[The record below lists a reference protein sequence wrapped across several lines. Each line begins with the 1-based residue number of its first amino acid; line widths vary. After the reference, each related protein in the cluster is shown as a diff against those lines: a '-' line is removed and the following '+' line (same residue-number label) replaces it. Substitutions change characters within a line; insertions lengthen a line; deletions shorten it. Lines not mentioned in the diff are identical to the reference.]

1 MMMTRA
7 EAEKRLKKIF
17 HKEHFFDEQWNA
29 IERLLCGERVLMI
42 QRTGFGKSLCY
53 QFPATQF
60 PGISIVFSPLISLMR
75 DQVRALKELE
85 IPAACINSEQSKE
98 DNNNVI
104 EQAQRGELKILY
116 IAPERQNNEDWLSAV
131 QRMKISMIVVD
142 EAHTISTWGHDFR
155 PAFKRIVDLVKSLP
169 ASVPVLA
176 TTATATAVV
185 QEDIETQIGKN
196 VTTIRGSL
204 VRENLYLQV
213 LKLQSVDEKMLWL
226 VVFLRTCPGSGIIY
240 AGTRAETE
248 RYTRWLQFCDINAVS
263 YHGGYDR
270 DRRIEI
276 EQGLMSNKWKC
287 VVSTNAL
294 GMGIDK
300 PDIRFIVHTQIPQSP
315 IHYYQEIGRAGR
327 DGKPARIILLYNGA
341 KTLSGDDIV
350 DCTLPL
356 SFINSTRPSM
366 EKCHKVIECLKCA
379 PLKHTQ
385 IVQKANLKKT
395 QVNVIMEY
403 LQEQDIVRKDGGYYY
418 YRQGAP
424 SLDVSSFEKLRD
436 RKLREFKA
444 MVEYIDTDLPRMKYL
459 CQFLDCTENEP
470 YINCDNTNLERL
482 TVECR
487 EGDLDKLKSFK
498 MSDSPTIELADFYPP
513 RKKLQVK
520 ILRPNHVQ
528 IFRRLPNEGGK
539 ELVVECDGKPD
550 ASLFLGDEEYR
561 EVCNL
566 IDRAPRLT
574 NGYAVDYYGR
584 SEVGVAL
591 HRSKYEGGGDFP
603 DFLLDR
609 MLLLYEKK
617 YRSMNF
623 DLILYV
629 PPTKSGN
636 LVRRFVE
643 KLSMRIGVPISHCLV
658 KSRETYA
665 QKIFQNNLNKRENV
679 EGAFRIDK
687 PEQIRQKTVLLVDDI
702 YDSGATLK
710 EIGLLLSSLGAKW
723 VVPIVIAKTVGET
736 L

>member
-85 IPAACINSEQSKE
+85 IPAAYINSEQSKE
-98 DNNNVI
+98 DNNSVI

-155 PAFKRIVDLVKSLP
+155 PAFKRIIDLVKSLP
-169 ASVPVLA
+169 NRVPVLA

-196 VTTIRGSL
+196 ITTIRGSL
-204 VRENLYLQV
+204 ARENLKLQV
-213 LKLQSVDEKMLWL
+213 LRLQSVDEKMLWL
-226 VVFLRTCPGSGIIY
+226 SAFLRTCSGTGIVY
-240 AGTRAETE
+240 TGTRAETE
-248 RYTRWLQFCDINAVS
+248 RYTRWLQFCNINAVS
-263 YHGGYDR
+263 YHGRYDR
-270 DRRIEI
+270 DRRMEI

-294 GMGIDK
+294 GMGVDK
-300 PDIRFIVHTQIPQSP
+300 PDIRFIIHTQIPQSP

-327 DGKPARIILLYNGA
+327 DGKPAEIILLYNEA
-341 KTLSGDDIV
+341 KTLSGDSIV

-356 SFINSTRPSM
+356 SFINSARPD
-366 EKCHKVIECLKCA
+366 KKKYNTVIECLKSA
-379 PLKHTQ
+379 PLTYSE
-385 IVQKANLKKT
+385 IEQKADLKKN
-395 QVNVIMEY
+395 QVNVIMAD
-403 LQEQDIVRKDGGYYY
+403 LLEQGIVRKDGRSYS

-424 SLDVSSFEKLRD
+424 SLDISTFEKLRH
-436 RKLREFKA
+436 RKLQEFEA
-444 MVEYIDTDLPRMKYL
+444 MVRYVDTRLPRMQYL
-459 CQFLDCTENEP
+459 CRFLDSTEAMV
-470 YINCDNTNLERL
+470 YTNCDNTNLERL
-482 TVECR
+482 VVQYRKE
-487 EGDLDKLKSFK
+487 DVDKLMHFK
-498 MSDSPTIELADFYPP
+498 KSDSPTIELVNFFPP
-513 RKKLQVK
+513 RRRLQVK

-528 IFRRLPNEGGK
+528 IFRQLPNEVK
-539 ELVVECDGKPD
+539 ELIVECDGKPD
-550 ASLFLGDEEYR
+550 ASLFSGDWEYR
-561 EVCNL
+561 EACDL

-584 SEVGVAL
+584 TEVGVAL

-609 MLLLYEKK
+609 MLFLYEEK

-623 DLILYV
+623 DLVLYV
-629 PPTKSGN
+629 PPTKSGT
-636 LVRRFVE
+636 LVQRFVE
-643 KLSMRIGVPISHCLV
+643 KLSMRIGVPISNCLV
-658 KSRETYA
+658 KARETPA
-665 QKIFQNNLNKRENV
+665 QKIFQNNSNKRVNV
-679 EGAFRIDK
+679 EGAFHVAD
-687 PEQIRQKTVLLVDDI
+687 PEQIKQKTILLVDDI

-710 EIGLLLSSLGAKW
+710 EIGLLLSKLGAKW

>member
-85 IPAACINSEQSKE
+85 IPAAYINSEQSKE

-155 PAFKRIVDLVKSLP
+155 PAFKRIIDLVKSLP
-169 ASVPVLA
+169 MRVPVLA
-176 TTATATAVV
+176 TTATATEVV

-196 VTTIRGSL
+196 ITTIRGSL
-204 VRENLYLQV
+204 ARENLNLQV
-213 LKLQSVDEKMLWL
+213 LRVQSVDEKMLWL
-226 VVFLRTCPGSGIIY
+226 SAFLCTCSGTGIVY
-240 AGTRAETE
+240 TGTRAETE
-248 RYTRWLQFCDINAVS
+248 RYTRWLQFCNINAVS
-263 YHGGYDR
+263 YHGRYDR
-270 DRRIEI
+270 DRRMEI
-276 EQGLMSNKWKC
+276 EQGLISNKWKC

-300 PDIRFIVHTQIPQSP
+300 PDIRFIIHTQIPQSP

-327 DGKPARIILLYNGA
+327 DGKPAEIILLYNEA
-341 KTLSGDDIV
+341 KTLSGDSIV

-356 SFINSTRPSM
+356 SFINSARPD
-366 EKCHKVIECLKCA
+366 KKRYTTVIECLKSE
-379 PLKHTQ
+379 PLTYSE
-385 IVQKANLKKT
+385 IEQKADLKKN
-395 QVNVIMEY
+395 QVNVIMAD
-403 LQEQDIVRKDGGYYY
+403 LLEQGIVRKDGRWYS

-424 SLDVSSFEKLRD
+424 SLDISTFEKLRH
-436 RKLREFKA
+436 RKLQEFEA
-444 MVEYIDTDLPRMKYL
+444 MVRYVYTPLPRMQYL
-459 CQFLDCTENEP
+459 CQFLDSTEAMV
-470 YINCDNTNLERL
+470 YTNCDNTNLERL
-482 TVECR
+482 EVLHRKE
-487 EGDLDKLKSFK
+487 DVDKLMHFK
-498 MSDSPTIELADFYPP
+498 KSDSPMIELVNFFPP
-513 RKKLQVK
+513 RRKLQVK

-528 IFRRLPNEGGK
+528 IFRQLPNEVK
-539 ELVVECDGKPD
+539 ELIVECDGKPD
-550 ASLFLGDEEYR
+550 ASLFLGDWEYR
-561 EVCNL
+561 EACDL

-574 NGYAVDYYGR
+574 NGYAVDYYGS

-591 HRSKYEGGGDFP
+591 HRSKYEGGEDFP

-609 MLLLYEKK
+609 MLFLYEEK

-629 PPTKSGN
+629 PPTKSGP
-636 LVRRFVE
+636 LVQRFVE
-643 KLSMRIGVPISHCLV
+643 KLSKRIEVPISHCLV
-658 KSRETYA
+658 KSRKTPA
-665 QKIFQNNLNKRENV
+665 QKIFQNNSNKRVNV
-679 EGAFRIDK
+679 EGAFQVAEPDK
-687 PEQIRQKTVLLVDDI
+687 IKQKTILLVDDI

-710 EIGLLLSSLGAKW
+710 EIGLLLSKLGAKW